1 MLKKTFLIAAV
12 LLILCSA
19 AWGAPRKISM
29 NFVDVDLAT
38 FAKFVSDTTGKN
50 FIFDDR
56 LKGKVTII
64 TPAGLSKSDT
74 FNLFTSVLGLKGFTL
89 QPSGV
94 NAYKIIP
101 VAEAKTQNLPIQQ
114 AHVND
119 SYTIRLIPLKYIS
132 AEDAVKFLGPVISRD
147 GYISGFSQGN
157 YLLVIDSGLNIEK
170 IIGILGT
177 IDAPPIAEQSQIIF
191 LKYSSA
197 DEIARILN
205 EGMQRTGGVPGM
217 GVQAKAIAEPRLNA
231 VILLGDK
238 GDKEAMA
245 RLISRLDIP
254 AAAVQGGIN
263 VYFLEHANAED
274 LAKTLQGVIAAE
286 KKAAT
291 PGAPAQAGAAALS
304 GAGNIVI
311 TPDKAT
317 NSLVIMA
324 SQSDYQNLI
333 SVIKKLD
340 RQRKQVFVQA
350 LIVEATI
357 NDLRDIGTKWRLI
370 ATKGGSPVAIG
381 GIGTIDPAT
390 ISGIASGLSGLT
402 LGGLG
407 NFLKFSFTD
416 PSNPGTPV
424 TLTVPGYAALFNFSD
439 FKDAIDVLSEPQIFT
454 SDNEKAEILVGENVP
469 FPVASQSA
477 VTTTGAATS
486 GILTSVQR
494 NDVGIKLDVTPHTTE
509 GNTVRLDVYQE
520 ISAVQSTASGTD
532 ATAILTQVG
541 PTLTK
546 RSTKT
551 SVFVNSGQTVVIG
564 GLMSE
569 TMEKTVTKM
578 PLLGDIPI
586 LGYLFKED
594 SLSKVKTNLLVFITP
609 IVINSPSDM
618 EGLTATKSAGFGK
631 ASGYY
636 QEGELIIRFGSSV
649 SGATAS
655 GAIESKGAVVLKDL
669 GNNTYLV
676 RLRAGED
683 VKAARKDFMAD
694 PRVLSAEPNYQVKTT
709 VE

>member
-1 MLKKTFLIAAV
+1 MLKKTVLIAAI
-12 LLILCSA
+12 LLILCSTVWA
-19 AWGAPRKISM
+19 ARKISM

-56 LKGKVTII
+56 LKGKVTIM
-64 TPAGLSKSDT
+64 TPAGLSKQDV
-74 FNLFTSVLGLKGFTL
+74 FNLFTSVLELKGFTL

-114 AHVND
+114 ARVND
-119 SYTIRLIPLKYIS
+119 SYAIRLIPLKYIS
-132 AEDAVKFLGPVISRD
+132 ADDAVKFLGPVVSRD

-157 YLLVIDSGLNIEK
+157 YLLVIDSGLNIDK
-170 IIGILGT
+170 IIGILNT
-177 IDAPPIAEQSQIIF
+177 IDAPPIAEQSKIVF
-191 LKYSSA
+191 LKYASS

-205 EGMQRTGGVPGM
+205 EGMQRAGGVPGM
-217 GVQAKAIAEPRLNA
+217 GIQARAISEPRLNA

-238 GDKEAMA
+238 GDKEAMSK
-245 RLISRLDIP
+245 LISRLDIP
-254 AAAVQGGIN
+254 GAAVQGGIN

-274 LAKTLQGVIAAE
+274 LAKTLQGVISAQKRAA
-286 KKAAT
+286 A
-291 PGAPAQAGAAALS
+291 GAPGVPGVQNSALS

-324 SQSDYQNLI
+324 SQADYQSLV

-357 NDLRDIGTKWRLI
+357 NDLRDIGAKWRLI

-381 GIGTIDPAT
+381 GIGTIDAST

-407 NFLKFSFTD
+407 NFLNFSFTD
-416 PSNPGTPV
+416 PSTGTQQ
-424 TLTVPGYAALFNFSD
+424 TLTVPGYAALFNLSY
-439 FKDAIDVLSEPQIFT
+439 FKDAVDVLSEPQIFT
-454 SDNEKAEILVGENVP
+454 SDNQKAEILVGENVP
-469 FPVASQSA
+469 FPTASQSA
-477 VTTTGAATS
+477 YGSAGTATA
-486 GILTSVQR
+486 GLITSVQR
-494 NDVGIKLDVTPHTTE
+494 NDVGIKLQITPHTTE

-520 ISAVQSTASGTD
+520 ISAVQSTAAGTN
-532 ATAILTQVG
+532 ATQILTQVG

-569 TMEKTVTKM
+569 TMEKTTTKM

-586 LGYLFKED
+586 LGYLFKENT
-594 SLSKVKTNLLVFITP
+594 LSKVKTNLLIFITP

-618 EGLTATKSAGFGK
+618 ENLTSMKSAAFGK
-631 ASGYY
+631 ASGYF
-636 QEGELIIRFGSSV
+636 QEGELIVQFRNGIGEV
-649 SGATAS
+649 QAT
-655 GAIESKGAVVLKDL
+655 GAIAAKGAFVLEAL
-669 GNNTYLV
+669 GKNTYLV
-676 RLRAGED
+676 RLRAGQG
-683 VKAARKDFMAD
+683 VRAAQQEFLKDS
-694 PRVLSAEPNYQVKTT
+694 RVESATPNYKVKTT
-709 VE
+709 VQ